1 MKSTTMNEAYG
12 FNSYEAMTLRADKI
26 NDKTIKGIV
35 KDCIND
41 VGGVNKNML
50 KLYYDLS
57 RLQAVNAGK
66 WDNTKY
72 SGFGVCAYEVFGVSE
87 SQASRFALVGRVF
100 CKLGEDGKPT
110 YGRYAG
116 YNYTAL
122 MNMATTLKVEDS
134 GVVDVEKTLERIDK
148 FIFDAG
154 ITSKTPKSE
163 IIEWLKDTPEYKS
176 KPDKRKKSKGKD
188 TAATNNN
195 ASDSK
200 KSIAVE
206 IPETNDIADFG
217 KIATTL
223 AKELTAEQ
231 LPLLTALIRRYENAV
246 GVTIKGCESDALKKL
261 VKEPTCT
268 GASQPADKPKRTR
281 TKKSAPAD
289 KSKNTPADGE
299 KTA

>member
-66 WDNTKY
+66 WENTKY

-176 KPDKRKKSKGKD
+176 KPDKRK
-188 TAATNNN
+188 N
-195 ASDSK
+195 K
-200 KSIAVE
+200 KSNGNSGEGTTVNNSTTKKSAVE
-206 IPETNDIADFG
+206 EIPTSNEIADFG
-217 KIATTL
+217 QIATTL
-223 AKELTAEQ
+223 AKQLTSEQ

-246 GVTIKGCESDALKKL
+246 GVTIKGCETDTLKKL
-261 VKEPTCT
+261 ATCT

-289 KSKNTPADGE
+289 KSKSTPADGE